1 MKTSY
6 LAVNT
11 NMEGQV
17 SALEQN
23 GAGVGPAVGLFPTN
37 SFETGMV
44 RRCRCG
50 QTPSWTCTCGLGVRS
65 RNVKYEIDMLLC
77 CVSLKIKDNHSAG
90 QMAAGLENESSQDGD
105 SAMALAGARSNSSRG
120 LLCIATWTS
129 SWVLQQ

>member
-17 SALEQN
+17 RALEQN
-23 GAGVGPAVGLFPTN
+23 GAGVGPAAGLFPTH

-65 RNVKYEIDMLLC
+65 KNVKYGIDKLLLR
-77 CVSLKIKDNHSAG
+77 VAEDKG
-90 QMAAGLENESSQDGD
+90 QPQCGADGRRP
-105 SAMALAGARSNSSRG
+105 GE
-120 LLCIATWTS
+120 
-129 SWVLQQ
+129 